1 MRFFADGIRREE
13 YRVDSNHRGPR
24 SLMIYLPDE
33 FTVED
38 VQKVRRDRGLDA
50 SRKETMHMIRSWLGR
65 NKCAQRT
72 EHSYEKDDKYKNKT
86 V

>member
-1 MRFFADGIRREE
+1 MSCHDFLQEDPKGQFMSAS
-13 YRVDSNHRGPR
+13 YFN
-24 SLMIYLPDE
+24 
-33 FTVED
+33 TVED

-72 EHSYEKDDKYKNKT
+72 EHSYEKDDKFKNKT